1 MALVLLIA
9 TPADAWRTTL
19 FAGVLVTTIAGIY
32 CAPYAIRR
40 FAVADPAPVV
50 IDEVAGT
57 WLALACL
64 PQHVLSHPAT
74 AVVVAVVLFRV
85 FDIAKPWPLDWCER
99 LPAGWGIMADD
110 LAAGVLAGCLTA
122 VTLG

>member
-1 MALVLLIA
+1 MALVLLLVA
-9 TPADAWRTTL
+9 PSESWRPA
-19 FAGVLVTTIAGIY
+19 FLVGIVITTIAGIA
-32 CAPYAIRR
+32 CAPAAIRA
-40 FAVADPAPVV
+40 FGVADPAPVV

-64 PQHVLSHPAT
+64 PQHALGHPFT
-74 AVVVAVVLFRV
+74 AVIVAVGLFRV

-110 LAAGVLAGCLTA
+110 LAAGALAGCLAA
-122 VTLG
+122 VILG